1 MLKGAD
7 ERKQGGEVDFDCV
20 ILLRFGVGGPP
31 LGIFWARAFNLSPE
45 GSPPQGAQ
53 VVKMGLSRGA
63 IPLLRLHGFFISR
76 FFRSFSLCHF
86 ILGQIV
92 PGNN

>member
-20 ILLRFGVGGPP
+20 ILLRFWLGGPP

-45 GSPPQGAQ
+45 GSPPQGKNSL
-53 VVKMGLSRGA
+53 KMCLSRGA
-63 IPLLRLHGFFISR
+63 IPLLRLPSFFIHHAVQR
-76 FFRSFSLCHF
+76 RE
-86 ILGQIV
+86 I
-92 PGNN
+92 

>member
-20 ILLRFGVGGPP
+20 ILLRLEVGGRP

-45 GSPPQGAQ
+45 GSPPQGFEF
-53 VVKMGLSRGA
+53 VKMGLSRGA
-63 IPLLRLHGFFISR
+63 IPLLRLTSFFLRRETSVFCTVLHACPR
-76 FFRSFSLCHF
+76 VF
-86 ILGQIV
+86 G
-92 PGNN
+92 